1 MVIPRICVV
10 GSANL
15 DLTAYTDRLPVPGET
30 VPGRRFATGHG
41 GKGANQAVMAARLG
55 GAVTLVARVGRD
67 PFGRD
72 MIDHFRSERIDTRHV
87 TPTDDVSTGTAV
99 ITVDAVGRNTIVVTP
114 GANGLLTAADVEA
127 ARDAIEGAGVLVCQ
141 QEVPAEANLAA
152 MRIASA
158 AGVPVVYNPAPVGDG
173 VPAEV
178 YPLTAVFCPNE
189 HEAAVLVGRPV
200 GTADEASAAAR
211 ELMARGARAV
221 VVTLGECGCVMATA
235 EGVTAVPAPAVTA
248 VDTTGAGDAFIGGLA
263 FFLARGDRLTVAAW
277 RANQIAA
284 ASVQAPGAQAS
295 YPRAE
300 QLPAHFVD
308 QTSDGDCA
316 HSP

>member
-1 MVIPRICVV
+1 MTVPRICVV
-10 GSANL
+10 GSVNL
-15 DLTAYTDRLPVPGET
+15 DLTAYTERLPVPGET

-72 MIDHFRSERIDTRHV
+72 MIDHFRGERIDTHHV
-87 TPTDDVSTGTAV
+87 TPTDGVSTGTAV
-99 ITVDAVGRNTIVVTP
+99 ITVDAAGRNTIVVTP

-127 ARDAIEGAGVLVCQ
+127 AHAAIEGAGTLVCQ

-152 MRIASA
+152 MRIAAA
-158 AGVPVVYNPAPVGDG
+158 AGVPVVFNPAPVGDG

-178 YPLTAVFCPNE
+178 HLLTTVFCPNE
-189 HEAAVLVGRPV
+189 HEAAALVGRPV
-200 GTADEASAAAR
+200 GTADEAAVAAR
-211 ELMARGARAV
+211 ELMSRGARAV
-221 VVTLGECGCVMATA
+221 VVTLGERGCVVATA
-235 EGVTAVPAPAVTA
+235 EGVTAVPAPVVKA
-248 VDTTGAGDAFIGGLA
+248 VDSTGAGDAFIGSLA
-263 FFLARGDRLTVAAW
+263 FFLARGDRLTAAAW

-295 YPRAE
+295 YPRADE
-300 QLPAHFVD
+300 LPAHVFD
-308 QTSDGDCA
+308 QPIEGDRA
-316 HSP
+316 HSS